1 MIRYY
6 KCMMEKEREDA
17 VLVLLDV
24 AARIEKRL
32 DTALSMARGISFSEY
47 RILKALAGTG
57 DRGVMRVALAES
69 VGLTASAVT
78 RALRP
83 LEKIGVIATQKH
95 ERDARCSLARLTPA
109 GLALLSDAE
118 GVVAETLGS
127 ISMKGLSP
135 DRLTALQAELS
146 KPPSVPRRG
155 AVAKVVEDV

>member
-1 MIRYY
+1 
-6 KCMMEKEREDA
+6 MMEKEREDA

-47 RILKALAGTG
+47 RILKALAGAG
-57 DRGVMRVALAES
+57 ERGATRVDLAES

-109 GLALLSDAE
+109 GLDLLSDAE
-118 GVVAETLGS
+118 GVVADTLESVS
-127 ISMKGLSP
+127 IKGLSF
-135 DRLTALQAELS
+135 DRLAALQAELS
-146 KPPSVPRRG
+146 RPPSVPRRPRIAQ
-155 AVAKVVEDV
+155 AVGDFR